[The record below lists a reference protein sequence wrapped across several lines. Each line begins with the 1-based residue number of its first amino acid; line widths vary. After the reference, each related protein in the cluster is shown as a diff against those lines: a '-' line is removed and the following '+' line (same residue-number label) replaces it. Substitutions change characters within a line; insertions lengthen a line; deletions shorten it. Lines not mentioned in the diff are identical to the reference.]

1 MCNKTEYKYKCPRCL
16 ILTCS
21 LNCSKEHKNQLN
33 CSGVKDHVSSLNI
46 RMNDF
51 SLGNMRKDLR
61 FLDDAIALSN
71 TAKKKSLL
79 DPSQGGN
86 AIQKIPKKI
95 KNLRY
100 FLRKKRN
107 IIYKPC
113 PMSGFFARSALNTT
127 YFDSQSADV
136 KLVHWTVELIFVNQ
150 TSNLSE
156 SD

>member
-1 MCNKTEYKYKCPRCL
+1 MCTKAEYKYKCPRCL

-21 LNCSKEHKNQLN
+21 LNCSKEHKTQLN

-86 AIQKIPKKI
+86 AI
-95 KNLRY
+95 
-100 FLRKKRN
+100 
-107 IIYKPC
+107 
-113 PMSGFFARSALNTT
+113 
-127 YFDSQSADV
+127 
-136 KLVHWTVELIFVNQ
+136 
-150 TSNLSE
+150 
-156 SD
+156 